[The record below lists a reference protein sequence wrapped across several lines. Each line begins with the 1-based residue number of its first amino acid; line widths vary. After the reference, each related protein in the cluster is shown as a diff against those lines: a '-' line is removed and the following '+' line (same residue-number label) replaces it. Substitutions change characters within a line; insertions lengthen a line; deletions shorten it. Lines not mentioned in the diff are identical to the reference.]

1 MQLPSD
7 KQKLV
12 DKRISESSGGGGAQ
26 HAIPRRHSPPSN
38 SPLSFAQQRL
48 WFLDRLEPGTPA
60 YNIPRVYHVRGRV
73 DVAAL
78 GGCVDEIVRRHEV
91 LRTIVTEEA
100 GRPVQRILEKV
111 NGILR
116 IEDVR
121 GADAADR
128 ERTAWTRVENEARR
142 SFDLTTGPLVRAL
155 LLRRGPEDHLFVITM
170 HHIVSDGWSLG
181 VFVRELGELYNAST
195 TRPRKNLEDLPIQYG
210 DYAVWQ
216 RERLQGEVLEKQMR
230 YWRGEL
236 GGALP
241 VLDLGTDMLRP
252 AARRSLGGTHR
263 FVLSQQLMDGLKE
276 LSRREGC
283 TLFMSLLAG
292 YGILL
297 HRYSTQD
304 DLIIGTPIAG
314 RTRLETE
321 GLVGLFV
328 NTLAIRV
335 NCGGDPPFRDLLKRV
350 REKALGAYDHQ
361 EVPFEKLVEELQP
374 ERTLSQTPVFQTMF
388 VLQNTPS
395 PPLLMQGLE
404 VEKKDIDTGTA
415 KFDVTLSITDKG
427 DRTDGLLE
435 YDSDLFEPATAARM
449 AQHYRTLLEGIVAD
463 AGTRVSALPLLT
475 AQERHQLLV
484 EWNATDVPTPSN
496 ACIHTLFEAQAARLP
511 AKTALEWEDQRLSYA
526 ALNERANRLAHALQ
540 DLGVT
545 REMPVGVCMERSH
558 HMIVALLAIMKAG
571 GAYVAL
577 DPTYP
582 PDRIAFMV
590 NDARLSVVV
599 TQEKLQQRF
608 PILAGNTGAHILRVD
623 ADSPLIDAQSSD
635 NPGITLP
642 DSTLAYL
649 IYTSGSTGT
658 PKGVAIEHRNAA
670 VLISW
675 AGTVYSAEDLDGVL
689 ASTSI
694 CFDLSVFEIFVP
706 LCLGGTVILVE
717 NVLQLPSLRGTTDV
731 RLVNT
736 VPSAITELLKIGGIP
751 ASVQT
756 INLAGE
762 PLTQALVR
770 QIYAL
775 GSVRKVYDLYGPSE
789 DTTYSTY
796 VLRAPEGVQTI
807 GRPLANKRVYILDRH
822 REPVPVGVIGEI
834 YIGGKG
840 VSRGYFGRPELTAQN
855 FLEDP
860 FTPERGSRMYQTG
873 DLGRFRADGS
883 IEFLGRMDHQVKL
896 RGFRIELGEIEAIIA
911 SYSPV
916 RETAVIVRE
925 DAPGVRRLVAYVV
938 FRDGAESAG
947 GNVREYVKTS
957 LPEYMIPSA
966 VVPLDALPLLPNGK
980 IDRNALP
987 APDESADARGS
998 SGTDAPRTNVEK
1010 TIARIWSSMLG
1021 VKDVGIR
1028 ENFFDLGGHSLLATQ
1043 VISRM
1048 REALHVDLPLISLFE
1063 SPTVEGLASLVE
1075 EVVLREIEQN
1085 GDGQDKAGEQ

>member
-12 DKRISESSGGGGAQ
+12 DKRISETSGGGT
-26 HAIPRRHSPPSN
+26 IPRRVPPPPSP
-38 SPLSFAQQRL
+38 PLSFAQQRL
-48 WFLDRLEPGTPA
+48 WFLDRLEPGSPA

-78 GGCVDEIVRRHEV
+78 GRCVDEIVRRHEV

-100 GRPVQRILEKV
+100 GTPVQRILEKV

-116 IEDVR
+116 VEDVR
-121 GADAADR
+121 GTDAADR
-128 ERTAWTRVENEARR
+128 DHTAWSRVEHEARR
-142 SFDLTTGPLVRAL
+142 TFDLTTGPLVRAL
-155 LLRRGPEDHLFVITM
+155 LLRKGPEDHFFVITM

-181 VFVRELGELYNAST
+181 VFVRELGELYNASAPGA
-195 TRPRKNLEDLPIQYG
+195 RQVLEELPIQYS
-210 DYAVWQ
+210 DFAAWQ
-216 RERLQGEVLEKQMR
+216 RDRLQGDVLEKQMR

-241 VLDLGTDMLRP
+241 VLDLGTDRLRP
-252 AARRSLGGTHR
+252 AARRSLGGTYR
-263 FVLSQQLMDGLKE
+263 FVLTQQLIDDLKE

-283 TLFMSLLAG
+283 TLFMSLLAA
-292 YGILL
+292 YGVLL
-297 HRYSTQD
+297 HRYSSQE

-335 NCGGDPPFRDLLKRV
+335 HCGGDPTFLELLKRI

-374 ERTLSQTPVFQTMF
+374 ERTLSRTPVFQTMF

-395 PPLLMQGLE
+395 PPLLMHALE
-404 VEKKDIDTGTA
+404 MEKKDIDTGTS

-449 AQHYRTLLEGIVAD
+449 AQHYRTLLEGIIAD
-463 AGTRVSALPLLT
+463 AGVRVSALPLLT
-475 AQERHQLLV
+475 AAERHQLV
-484 EWNATDVPTPSN
+484 AEWNATDAPMPAH
-496 ACIHTLFEAQAARLP
+496 ACIHTLFEEQAARLP
-511 AKTALEWEDQRLSYA
+511 GKTALEWEDQRLSYA
-526 ALNERANRLAHALQ
+526 SLNERANRLAHALR

-545 REMPVGVCMERSH
+545 NEVPVGVCMERSH

-577 DPTYP
+577 DPAYP
-582 PDRIAFMV
+582 PDRIGFMIS
-590 NDARLSVVV
+590 DARLSVVV

-608 PILAGNTGAHILRVD
+608 PSLAGKGAARILRVD
-623 ADSPLIDAQSSD
+623 ADSELIDAQSAD
-635 NPGITLP
+635 NPGTVVSG
-642 DSTLAYL
+642 STLAYL
-649 IYTSGSTGT
+649 IYTSGSTGR

-670 VLISW
+670 VLIGW
-675 AGTVYSAEDLDGVL
+675 AGSVYSAEELDGVL

-706 LCLGGTVILVE
+706 LCLGGAVILVE
-717 NVLQLPSLRGTTDV
+717 NVLQLPALRGTTDV

-736 VPSAITELLKIGGIP
+736 VPSAITELLRVGGIP
-751 ASVQT
+751 ASVRT

-796 VLRAPEGVQTI
+796 VLRTPDGMQTI

-822 REPVPVGVIGEI
+822 REPVPVGVIGEM

-860 FTPERGSRMYQTG
+860 FAPEQGGRMYRTG
-873 DLGRFRADGS
+873 DLGRFHADGT

-896 RGFRIELGEIEAIIA
+896 RGFRIELGEIEAAIA
-911 SYSPV
+911 SSPHV
-916 RETAVIVRE
+916 RENVVIIRE
-925 DAPGVRRLVAYVV
+925 DVPGVRRIVAYVV
-938 FRDGAESAG
+938 FREDSPQAASDL
-947 GNVREYVKTS
+947 RDFVKSS
-957 LPEYMIPSA
+957 LPEYMVPAA
-966 VVPLDALPLLPNGK
+966 VVALAALPLLPNGK
-980 IDRNALP
+980 IDRTALP
-987 APDESADARGS
+987 PPDESADARGS

-1010 TIARIWSSMLG
+1010 VIARIWSSMLG
-1021 VKDVGIR
+1021 VKDVGIK

-1075 EVVLREIEQN
+1075 EVVLREIEHP
-1085 GDGQDKAGEQ
+1085 GDGHEKAGGQ

>member
-12 DKRISESSGGGGAQ
+12 DKRISESSGGGGS
-26 HAIPRRHSPPSN
+26 AIPRRVPPPSHP
-38 SPLSFAQQRL
+38 PLSFAQQRL

-60 YNIPRVYHVRGRV
+60 YNIPRVYRVKGRV

-78 GGCVDEIVRRHEV
+78 GRCVDEIVRRHTV
-91 LRTIVTEEA
+91 LRTVVTEEA
-100 GRPVQRILEKV
+100 GKPVQRILDTMH
-111 NGILR
+111 GILR
-116 IEDVR
+116 VEEIR
-121 GADAADR
+121 GADGAER
-128 ERTAWTRVENEARR
+128 ERAAWNRTLNEVRR
-142 SFDLTTGPLVRAL
+142 TFDLTTGPLVRAL
-155 LLRRGPEDHLFVITM
+155 LLHSGPEDHLLVITM

-181 VFVRELGELYNAST
+181 VFARELGALYNGSAAGAG
-195 TRPRKNLEDLPIQYG
+195 NLLEDPPIQYS
-210 DYAVWQ
+210 DFAAWQ
-216 RERLQGEVLEKQMR
+216 REHLQGDVLEKQMR

-252 AARRSLGGTHR
+252 AARRSLGGTCR
-263 FVLSQQLMDGLKE
+263 FVLSRQLMEGLKE
-276 LSRREGC
+276 VSRREGC
-283 TLFMSLLAG
+283 TLFMSLLSA
-292 YGILL
+292 YGVLL
-297 HRYSTQD
+297 HRYSSQE
-304 DLIIGTPIAG
+304 DLIVGTPIAG

-321 GLVGLFV
+321 ALVGLFV
-328 NTLAIRV
+328 NTLAIRM
-335 NCGGDPPFRDLLKRV
+335 NCAGDPTFRELMKRV
-350 REKALGAYDHQ
+350 RGKALGAYDHQ
-361 EVPFEKLVEELQP
+361 DVPFEKLVEELQP
-374 ERTLSQTPVFQTMF
+374 ERTLSRTPVFQTMF

-395 PPLLMQGLE
+395 PPLEMRGLE

-415 KFDVTLSITDKG
+415 KFDVTMSITDRG
-427 DRTDGLLE
+427 DHTDGLLE

-449 AQHYRTLLEGIVAD
+449 AQHYRMLLEGIVAD
-463 AGTRVSALPLLT
+463 AGVRISALPLLT
-475 AQERHQLLV
+475 AAERHQQLV
-484 EWNATDVPTPSN
+484 EWNATDAPLPVN
-496 ACIHTLFEAQAARLP
+496 ACLHALFEAQAARLP
-511 AKTALEWEDQRLSYA
+511 GKTALEWEDQRLSYA
-526 ALNERANRLAHALQ
+526 ALNERANRLARALQ

-545 REMPVGVCMERSH
+545 PEMPVGVCMERSH

-577 DPTYP
+577 DPAYP
-582 PDRIAFMV
+582 PDRIAFMIG
-590 NDARLSVVV
+590 DARLSVVV
-599 TQEKLQQRF
+599 TQENLQQRF
-608 PILAGNTGAHILRVD
+608 PALAGNGGTRILRVD
-623 ADSPLIDAQSSD
+623 GDNAIIDAQSPA
-635 NPGITLP
+635 NPRVTLP

-670 VLISW
+670 ALIAW
-675 AGTVYSAEDLDGVL
+675 AGTVYGADELDGVL

-706 LCLGGTVILVE
+706 LCLGGTVVLVE
-717 NVLQLPSLRGTTDV
+717 NVLQLPALRSTTGV

-736 VPSAITELLKIGGIP
+736 VPSAITELLRVGGIP
-751 ASVQT
+751 SSVRT

-770 QIYAL
+770 QIYSL
-775 GSVRKVYDLYGPSE
+775 GSVGKVYDLYGPSE

-796 VLRAPEGVQTI
+796 ALRTPDGVQTI
-807 GRPLANKRVYILDRH
+807 GRPLANKRVYLLDRN
-822 REPVPVGVIGEI
+822 REPVPVGVTGEI
-834 YIGGKG
+834 YIGGRG
-840 VSRGYFGRPELTAQN
+840 VSRGYFGRSELTAQN
-855 FLEDP
+855 FLDDP
-860 FTPERGSRMYQTG
+860 FAGDRGGRMYRTG

-883 IEFLGRMDHQVKL
+883 VEFLGRMDHQVKL
-896 RGFRIELGEIEAIIA
+896 RGFRIELGEIEAAIA
-911 SYSPV
+911 SYPPV

-925 DAPGVRRLVAYVV
+925 DAPGARRIVAYVV
-938 FRDGAESAG
+938 LRDGAGPAG
-947 GNVREYVKTS
+947 TGVRDFLKTL
-957 LPEYMIPSA
+957 LPEYMVPSA

-987 APDESADARGS
+987 APDESAGARGGS
-998 SGTDAPRTNVEK
+998 RTDAPRTNAEK
-1010 TIARIWSSMLG
+1010 VIARIWASMLG

-1075 EVVLREIEQN
+1075 EAVLREIELT
-1085 GDGQDKAGEQ
+1085 GDGQDKGGEA